1 MTLFFE
7 STEFHNFSTDGV
19 VALRVLSADVL
30 DFILCLWSNKSELM
44 VLFMVLNF
52 WIDAYFIFESST

>member
-1 MTLFFE
+1 MVL
-7 STEFHNFSTDGV
+7 